1 MIPIEG
7 RPVLTAAAMRAAEQ
21 AAMADGVIEAEL
33 MDRAGRAVAEAVS
46 RLAAT
51 REVLILCGPGNNG
64 GDGYLAAAILAERG
78 RAVRVAAAGEPHS
91 EGCRQAA
98 ARWQGPVETLAE
110 ARSAPVLVDALF
122 GTGLSRG
129 LEEPLVHHLRRL
141 ADKAELRI
149 AVDLPSGVATDSG
162 QVLSAVPYFDVTLAL
177 GAVKPAHLLQPAA
190 THMGTVRLLEIGV
203 PVSSTTRVMTSPAL
217 PEPGAESHKYNRGMV
232 AIVAGSM
239 SGASELAAMAAAR
252 AGAGYVLHLAAD
264 TGAAIA
270 RPHAIV
276 RRDFA
281 PDALSDERIGAV
293 VIGPGVGRDDQ
304 AKERLYAALDSGR
317 PLVIDG
323 DALRL
328 VDLET
333 LSHHA
338 GPKILTPHGGEFSHL
353 FGDMTADKLTAT
365 RDAARRS
372 GAIVVHKGADTVIA
386 EPGGRAILCP
396 QASPWLSTAGTGDV
410 LAGAIGA
417 MLAADLD
424 PMAAAEAGVWL
435 HAQAARR
442 CGKAFIADDLA
453 DALSAVRG

>member
-1 MIPIEG
+1 MTPIEG

-21 AAMADGVIEAEL
+21 LVMADGATETEL
-33 MDRAGRAVAEAVS
+33 MDRAGRAVAEAVG

-64 GDGYLAAAILAERG
+64 GDGYIAAAILAERG
-78 RAVRVAAAGEPHS
+78 TAVRVAAASEPHS
-91 EGCRQAA
+91 EGCRRAA
-98 ARWQGPVETLAE
+98 ARWNGPVEALSE
-110 ARSAPVLVDALF
+110 ARGAPVLVDALF
-122 GTGLSRG
+122 GIGLSRG
-129 LEEPLVHHLRRL
+129 LEDLTVHHLRRL

-162 QVLSAVPYFDVTLAL
+162 QVLSDVPCFDVTLAL
-177 GAVKPAHLLQPAA
+177 GAVKPAHLLQPSAS
-190 THMGTVRLLEIGV
+190 HMGTVRRLDIGV
-203 PVSSTTRVMTSPAL
+203 PVSSTARVITSPAL
-217 PEPGAESHKYNRGMV
+217 PEAGTESHKYNRGMV
-232 AIVAGSM
+232 TIVAGSM

-264 TGAAIA
+264 AEMAAA

-276 RRDFA
+276 RRSFT
-281 PDALSDERIGAV
+281 PDALADERIGAV
-293 VIGPGVGRDDQ
+293 VIGPGLGRDDQ
-304 AKERLYAALDSGR
+304 AKERLHAALASGR

-328 VDLET
+328 VDLDT
-333 LSHHA
+333 LGHHA

-353 FGDMTADKLTAT
+353 FGDMTSDKLTAT

-372 GAIVVHKGADTVIA
+372 MAVVVHKGADTVIA

-417 MLAADLD
+417 MLAAGLD
-424 PMAAAEAGVWL
+424 PVAAAEAGVWL
-435 HAQAARR
+435 HAQAARL